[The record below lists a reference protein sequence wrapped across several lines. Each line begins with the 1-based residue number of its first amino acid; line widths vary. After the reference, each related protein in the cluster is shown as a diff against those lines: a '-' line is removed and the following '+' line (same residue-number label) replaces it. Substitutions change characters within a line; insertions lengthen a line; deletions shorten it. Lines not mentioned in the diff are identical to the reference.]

1 MQLHQ
6 HCVLEFAESVD
17 LAFRL
22 FVLEQR
28 LLDAVFRVELWV
40 LSLVDVVEDGERN
53 MNLLD
58 LGSFFVNLL

>member
-17 LAFRL
+17 LALRL

-28 LLDAVFRVELWV
+28 LLDAVFRVELRI
-40 LSLVDVVEDGERN
+40 LSLIDVVEDGERN
-53 MNLLD
+53 MDLLD

>member
-6 HCVLEFAESVD
+6 HCVLEFAEGVD
-17 LAFRL
+17 LALRL
-22 FVLEQR
+22 FILEQR
-28 LLDAVFRVELWV
+28 LLDAVFRVELRI

-53 MNLLD
+53 MDLLD